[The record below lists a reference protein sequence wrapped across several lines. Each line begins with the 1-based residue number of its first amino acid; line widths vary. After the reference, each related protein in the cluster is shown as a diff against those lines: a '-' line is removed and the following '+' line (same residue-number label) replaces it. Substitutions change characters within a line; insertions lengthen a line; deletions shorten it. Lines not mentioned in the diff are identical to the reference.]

1 VEDYKKLEY
10 RDLIEKLLE
19 CKGIGALM
27 TAIQDRKDK
36 FDGDF
41 FTVLEDEMKDA
52 KNRGNDKKEKSLS
65 YLYRVMA
72 NLKIA
77 PSLSSFSD
85 NGSNETGGFLG
96 AIKKL
101 FFSKS

>member
-1 VEDYKKLEY
+1 MEDYKKLEC

-27 TAIQDRKDK
+27 TCIQTGKDK
-36 FDGDF
+36 FDEDF
-41 FTVLEDEMKDA
+41 FVVLEDEMKDA
-52 KNRGNDKKEKSLS
+52 KQRGNDKKEKSLS
-65 YLYRVMA
+65 YLYRVMV

-77 PSLSSFSD
+77 PPLSSFAET
-85 NGSNETGGFLG
+85 GSNETGGFLG

-101 FFSKS
+101 FSSKS